1 MAFDLGEALKGVSYS
16 GTGREQIE
24 YIHLDLID
32 GDPKNFYKLSDLD
45 ELAANIELCGLQQP
59 IRLRPNPESPER
71 YVVVSGHRR
80 RAALAQL
87 AADDPQRWSEV
98 PCIVSRETV
107 SPTLQQL
114 QLIFANANTRKM
126 TDAEISEQAAQV
138 KDLLYKLKEEDGYE
152 FPGRMRDHVAE
163 IVKISKSKLARLE
176 VIRKDLAA
184 AWQPIWKSGTLA
196 ENTAYELSKMPK
208 ASQTLLFEEKSR
220 TNANLKYLYADDVKK
235 YAERCSA
242 ILALSC
248 KEYGGDCSNYEN
260 KMRKAAVSERWG
272 WFHCDNKCCK
282 DCPELLRCKSACP
295 KLADVIKQR
304 KADQKAQSKQQ
315 AAEQAEK
322 DRPVVEKISAIWQRF
337 GLAREL
343 AGKEIDDCKKALNL
357 YQFPFDAQKTMQLEC
372 GEAKITPETKLP
384 FSYAC
389 SLSDISRIISLADL
403 FECSIDWLLCRTD
416 VKELTS
422 TAVPDSGRDDNAPK
436 LISSAWYP
444 VSVEPP
450 VGKKLILL
458 DYHDFAD
465 EGVYKGSGLFSGR
478 IDDEEPVRA
487 WSLVPS
493 DAELNNQTE
502 PKPDS
507 GWKSGSPDGYGTY
520 AAYVQVFGAAN
531 PMLRE
536 LLWTGDEW
544 LMFGQKISDD
554 VTVQCWAER
563 PVI

>member
-1 MAFDLGEALKGVSYS
+1 MAFDLGEALKGVSYL

-71 YVVVSGHRR
+71 FVVVSGHRR

-114 QLIFANANTRKM
+114 HLIFANANTRKM
-126 TDAEISEQAAQV
+126 TDVEISEQAAQV

-184 AWQPIWKSGTLA
+184 VWQPIWKSGTLA

-235 YAERCSA
+235 YAERCSV

-343 AGKEIDDCKKALNL
+343 AGKEIDDCKKALGL

-389 SLSDISRIISLADL
+389 SLSDISRIISMADL

-422 TAVPDSGRDDNAPK
+422 TAAPDSGNG
-436 LISSAWYP
+436 W
-444 VSVEPP
+444 
-450 VGKKLILL
+450 
-458 DYHDFAD
+458 H
-465 EGVYKGSGLFSGR
+465 SGNP
-478 IDDEEPVRA
+478 EA
-487 WSLVPS
+487 
-493 DAELNNQTE
+493 
-502 PKPDS
+502 
-507 GWKSGSPDGYGTY
+507 YGTY
-520 AAYVQVFGAAN
+520 AAYVQVTGAAN